1 MKFPYKKY
9 SIIEDFTID
18 YNQSYAD
25 AFNKMNLK
33 SLKEIIKIIEKN
45 YLNKNNKIIV
55 CGNGGSASLAN
66 HFACDHQKI
75 LSEIKKLR
83 PVVISLCSNTP
94 LITAISND
102 ISYVSVFSEQ
112 INQIGNRGDILI
124 TISSSGN
131 SQNIVNAIKSAKIK
145 KIKTI
150 SLTGFDG
157 GRSKKIANF
166 NLHFETKNYG
176 IIETLHHTVI
186 NLVSQFIRN
195 KYLTEDKIK
204 KTKF

>member
-1 MKFPYKKY
+1 M
-9 SIIEDFTID
+9 
-18 YNQSYAD
+18 
-25 AFNKMNLK
+25 
-33 SLKEIIKIIEKN
+33 
-45 YLNKNNKIIV
+45 
-55 CGNGGSASLAN
+55 
-66 HFACDHQKI
+66 
-75 LSEIKKLR
+75 
-83 PVVISLCSNTP
+83 
-94 LITAISND
+94 
-102 ISYVSVFSEQ
+102 
-112 INQIGNRGDILI
+112 I

-166 NLHFETKNYG
+166 NLHFESKNYG

-204 KTKF
+204 ITKF